1 MASLPAREEYRPLL
15 QENPV
20 FASLSP
26 SAYARVLENATLA
39 TYATDVF
46 LTHQG
51 DPAHAF
57 YILTYG
63 RAKLLQAAPEGQ
75 QVLLRYIVAGQEFGI
90 IAALG
95 AYQYPLSVQ
104 AVEPCGALIWPGARL
119 ADLIRRYPQIGLNG
133 LEVMVMRNQELQRRY
148 QELLTTRVEQRLA
161 QALVRLAE
169 QIGRPQT
176 GGILIDIPL
185 TRADL
190 AEYTGTTLFS
200 VSRILRT
207 WETQGLVESGR
218 ERVVVRDSA
227 ALAELSDLDGV
238 SFMGCALACGR

>member
-1 MASLPAREEYRPLL
+1 MMAGKSTRHA
-15 QENPV
+15 Q
-20 FASLSP
+20 
-26 SAYARVLENATLA
+26 YARKEN
-39 TYATDVF
+39 
-46 LTHQG
+46 QM
-51 DPAHAF
+51 PCS
-57 YILTYG
+57 
-63 RAKLLQAAPEGQ
+63 PQ
-75 QVLLRYIVAGQEFGI
+75 Q
-90 IAALG
+90 
-95 AYQYPLSVQ
+95 
-104 AVEPCGALIWPGARL
+104 RL
-119 ADLIRRYPQIGLNG
+119 ASY
-133 LEVMVMRNQELQRRY
+133 QRRY

-169 QIGRPQT
+169 QIGRPQA

-218 ERVVVRDSA
+218 ERVVVRDTA
-227 ALAELSDLDGV
+227 ALADISDLDGV